1 METHFGVPLIKLSAL
16 YKTSLNI
23 LLPKLIAV
31 CESFFGYSIPADRFY
46 ALSTN
51 CSARQRNPPLLETLQ
66 HRSPFISILAA
77 QLMKLLWFEFH
88 PRWQIS
94 CNLSAIL
101 HQAIFMAWR
110 TEECIYIGMLEISTV
125 LDINM
130 KLIALA
136 LVDESDIYG

>member
-23 LLPKLIAV
+23 LLTKLIAV

-88 PRWQIS
+88 PR
-94 CNLSAIL
+94 
-101 HQAIFMAWR
+101 
-110 TEECIYIGMLEISTV
+110 
-125 LDINM
+125 
-130 KLIALA
+130 
-136 LVDESDIYG
+136 